1 MATMNNDSISSAAI
15 SATRTIVATVLG
27 CLVLMT
33 GCAPVPITDG
43 FHHGLPK
50 AGTRIIVWGNHHTVV
65 ETTTTWLK
73 KRGLLALDPASVGK
87 VIEQSDLKW
96 VHTFKD
102 ELAILHAAKDLGAEQ
117 AIFVNRSG
125 DRRAPSVSVRGVQ
138 VKSNQVM
145 WIGSGRYADY
155 LKDPENDI
163 LAKLTCQALATAWGY
178 RPAGQKRWVS
188 SLDLCMVDEE

>member
-1 MATMNNDSISSAAI
+1 M
-15 SATRTIVATVLG
+15 
-27 CLVLMT
+27 
-33 GCAPVPITDG
+33 
-43 FHHGLPK
+43 
-50 AGTRIIVWGNHHTVV
+50 WGNHPTVV

-73 KRGLLALDPASVGK
+73 KRGLFALDPASVGK
-87 VIEQSDLKW
+87 AIEQSDLKW

-117 AIFVNRSG
+117 AVFVNRSG

-155 LKDPENDI
+155 LQDPENDI

-188 SLDLCMVDEE
+188 SLGLCMVDD

>member
-1 MATMNNDSISSAAI
+1 MIMMDTHSISSTGSTAAR
-15 SATRTIVATVLG
+15 AIVTSMLG
-27 CLVLMT
+27 YLFLMT

-50 AGTRIIVWGNHHTVV
+50 AGTRIIVWGNHPTLV

-73 KRGLLALDPASVGK
+73 KRGLYALDPSSVGK
-87 VIEQSDLKW
+87 TVEQSDLKW

-117 AIFVNRSG
+117 AVFVNRSG

-138 VKSNQVM
+138 VKSNQVL
-145 WIGSGRYADY
+145 WIGSGRYDDY

-188 SLDLCMVDEE
+188 SLGLCMVDD